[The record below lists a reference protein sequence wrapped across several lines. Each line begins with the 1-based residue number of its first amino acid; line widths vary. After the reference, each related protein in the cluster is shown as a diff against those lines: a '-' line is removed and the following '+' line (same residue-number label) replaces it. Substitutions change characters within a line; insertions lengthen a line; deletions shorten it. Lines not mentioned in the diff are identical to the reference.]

1 MAQIKRNTKVLNTKV
16 DSIKQQEL
24 GKDLLAWGYSY
35 RRQGISA
42 PWWGAF
48 IEAIADGVI
57 ADDGENVIF
66 KIPYKKG

>member
-1 MAQIKRNTKVLNTKV
+1 MAQIKRDTKVVNTKIDSTK
-16 DSIKQQEL
+16 QEKL
-24 GKDLLAWGYSY
+24 SKALVIWGYSY
-35 RRQGISA
+35 QRQGTSA

-48 IEAIADGVI
+48 IEAIADGII